1 MPDFVAP
8 HFAVPFRFGANGHA
22 DCVEQDSH
30 DDVFQ
35 CVTAIINTPRGAR
48 LDLPDFG
55 IVDPLFDEGGP
66 DTADITAAIEAHED
80 RASLVVDLSQD
91 TEVDALAWTV
101 QVGVEGVDD

>member
-8 HFAVPFRFGANGHA
+8 HFAVPFRFGVDGHA

-35 CVTAIINTPRGAR
+35 CVTAILKTPRGAR

-55 IVDPLFDEGGP
+55 IKEPLFDEGGP
-66 DTADITAAIEAHED
+66 DIAEITAASEAHED
-80 RASLVVDLSQD
+80 RASLVVDLTQEA
-91 TEVDALAWTV
+91 EVDALAWTI
-101 QVGVEGVDD
+101 QVGVE